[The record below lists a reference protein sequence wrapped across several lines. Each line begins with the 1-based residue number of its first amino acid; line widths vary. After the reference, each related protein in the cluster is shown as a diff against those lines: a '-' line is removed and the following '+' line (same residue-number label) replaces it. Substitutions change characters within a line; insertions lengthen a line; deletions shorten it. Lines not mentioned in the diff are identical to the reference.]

1 MLAMTSAEVGLQQ
14 FVATQKRLLA
24 LELRAEEEVSLTSS
38 STASGRSDNEGY
50 RGFFLRNVAVIDV
63 SIGLYGRT
71 VVSFGNDSA
80 ETKLLQSHRLT
91 VGDEVAILAKNGK
104 GSQLQSLSKKSKSIG
119 GVICTVCDF
128 SISVALF
135 GDSKQ
140 KQQPGAKDTTPD
152 TVDDDL
158 EMLGGPPP
166 YSIVPK
172 SSADV
177 HRKMVLALDNLERE
191 GVNHPIARE
200 IIAAAFDPN
209 NPKYNVDLPRDRVE
223 ALESEYNLDSS
234 TLDYS
239 QKEAIIFAL
248 SSGCPINL
256 IHGPPG

>member
-1 MLAMTSAEVGLQQ
+1 MLPMTSAEVGLQQ

-38 STASGRSDNEGY
+38 STASGRSDNEGD
-50 RGFFLRNVAVIDV
+50 RGSFLRNVAVIDV

-91 VGDEVAILAKNGK
+91 VGDEVAILAKSK

-119 GVICTVCDF
+119 GVICTVSDF

-158 EMLGGPPP
+158 EMLGGPP
-166 YSIVPK
+166 
-172 SSADV
+172 
-177 HRKMVLALDNLERE
+177 
-191 GVNHPIARE
+191 
-200 IIAAAFDPN
+200 
-209 NPKYNVDLPRDRVE
+209 
-223 ALESEYNLDSS
+223 
-234 TLDYS
+234 
-239 QKEAIIFAL
+239 
-248 SSGCPINL
+248 
-256 IHGPPG
+256 